1 MALTSYYII
10 QDATNRQYYTE
21 DHDVPLSDRW
31 TDVIQNAHMY
41 ASRGTAETELD
52 ADDFSS
58 TEFRIVEVIIKS

>member
-21 DHDVPLSDRW
+21 NHDVPLSDRW
-31 TDVIQNAHMY
+31 SNIIQDAHLY
-41 ASRGTAETELD
+41 ANRTAAETELD

-58 TEFRIVEVIIKS
+58 TEFRILEVIINS